1 VTLAPASSRHPV
13 AVVGASG
20 LLGAYLYRSFSEA
33 GPTVGTGFEQGG
45 GELAPLD
52 IRDEHATRAL
62 LAEHAPRAVVCA
74 AAVSNVERCET
85 DPEWS
90 SEINV
95 DGTLALARA
104 AAAVGATFVFLS
116 SEYVFDGL
124 EGPYDE
130 DARPRPVNEY
140 GRQKQQVERL
150 LPSLTAGDFVIARVS
165 CLYGHERTGKN
176 FVYQLWSALSEGREF
191 RAPSDQIGTP
201 TAVANAAELIRE
213 LVLQG
218 ARGIYHVAG
227 PEPMLRSS
235 FALLAARELGL
246 DVDLV
251 RPTPTA
257 ELGLLAPR
265 PMGAG
270 LRTDRVRA
278 ATGRR
283 LWPPREGIREML
295 AEGPIRTPT
304 PGAV

>member
-1 VTLAPASSRHPV
+1 M
-13 AVVGASG
+13 VGASG
-20 LLGAYLYRSFSEA
+20 LLGAYLHNSFAES
-33 GPTVGTGFEQGG
+33 GPTIGTGFDHGG
-45 GELAPLD
+45 GELATLD
-52 IRDEHATRAL
+52 IRDEDAARAL
-62 LAEHAPRAVVCA
+62 LAEHRPRTVVCA

-130 DARPRPVNEY
+130 TARTRPLNQY
-140 GRQKQQVERL
+140 GRQKQHVERL
-150 LPSLTAGDFVIARVS
+150 LPAVTACDFVIARVS

-176 FVYQLWSALSEGREF
+176 FVHQLWSAASEGREF

-201 TAVANAAELIRE
+201 TAVANAADVIRE
-213 LVLQG
+213 LVLRG

-227 PEPMLRSS
+227 PEPMLRSQ

-246 DVDLV
+246 EPGLV

-270 LRTDRVRA
+270 LLTERVRE

-283 LWPPREGIREML
+283 LWPPREGIREMV
-295 AEGPIRTPT
+295 AEGPLRAPA

>member
-1 VTLAPASSRHPV
+1 
-13 AVVGASG
+13 VVGASG
-20 LLGAYLYRSFSEA
+20 LLGAYLYNSFAEA
-33 GPTVGTGFEQGG
+33 GPTVGTGFHHGG
-45 GELAPLD
+45 GELATLD
-52 IRDEHATRAL
+52 IRDEDASRAL
-62 LAEHAPRAVVCA
+62 LAEHRPRTVVCA

-104 AAAVGATFVFLS
+104 AAAAGATFVFLS

-130 DARPRPVNEY
+130 TARTGPLNEY

-150 LPSLTAGDFVIARVS
+150 LPAVTACDFVIARVS

-176 FVYQLWSALSEGREF
+176 FVHQLWNSAAEGREF

-201 TAVANAAELIRE
+201 TAVANAADVIRE
-213 LVLQG
+213 LVLRG
-218 ARGIYHVAG
+218 ARGTYHVAG
-227 PEPMLRSS
+227 PEPMLRSQ

-246 DVDLV
+246 DPGLV

-270 LRTDRVRA
+270 LLTERVRA

-283 LWPPREGIREML
+283 LWPPRQGIREML
-295 AEGPIRTPT
+295 AEGPLRAPT

>member
-1 VTLAPASSRHPV
+1 MDPLAPGHPV

-20 LLGAYLYRSFSEA
+20 LLGAYAFRSFSA
-33 GPTVGTGFEQGG
+33 SGPVLGTGFLHGG
-45 GELAPLD
+45 GELATLD
-52 IRDEHATRAL
+52 IRDEDASRAL
-62 LAEHAPRAVVCA
+62 LAEHAPRTVVCA

-85 DPEWS
+85 HPDWS

-95 DGTLALARA
+95 HGTLALARA
-104 AAAVGATFVFLS
+104 ATEIGATFVFVS

-130 DARPRPVNEY
+130 TAPTRPLNQY
-140 GRQKQQVERL
+140 GRQKQEVERK
-150 LPSLTAGDFVIARVS
+150 LPALTGGDYMIARVS
-165 CLYGHERTGKN
+165 CLYGHERIGKN
-176 FVYQLWSALSEGREF
+176 FVHQLWSALSEGREF

-201 TAVANAAELIRE
+201 TAVANAGEVIRE
-213 LVLQG
+213 LVLRG
-218 ARGIYHVAG
+218 ARGTYHVAG
-227 PEPMLRSS
+227 PEPMLRAQ

-246 DVDLV
+246 DPELV

-257 ELGLLAPR
+257 ELGLVAPR

-270 LRTDRVRA
+270 LLTGRARA

-295 AEGPIRTPT
+295 AEGPLRAVTS
-304 PGAV
+304 GAV

>member
-1 VTLAPASSRHPV
+1 
-13 AVVGASG
+13 VVGASG
-20 LLGAYLYRSFSEA
+20 LLGAYLYRSFAES
-33 GPTVGTGFEQGG
+33 GPSVGTGFHHGG
-45 GELAPLD
+45 GDLVTLD
-52 IRDEHATRAL
+52 IRDEEAVRAFV
-62 LAEHAPRAVVCA
+62 AEHRPRAVICA
-74 AAVSNVERCET
+74 AAVSNVERCES

-104 AAAVGATFVFLS
+104 AAGIGATFVFLS

-130 DARPRPVNEY
+130 NARTLPLNEY

-150 LPSLTAGDFVIARVS
+150 LPSVTAGDFITARVS

-176 FVYQLWSALSEGREF
+176 FVHQLWNAAVEGREF

-201 TAVANAAELIRE
+201 TAVANAAQVIHELLAR
-213 LVLQG
+213 G
-218 ARGIYHVAG
+218 ARGVYHVAG
-227 PEPMLRSS
+227 PEPMLRSQ

-246 DVDLV
+246 DPGIV

-257 ELGLLAPR
+257 ALGLRAPR

-270 LRTDRVRA
+270 LLTDRVRA

-295 AEGPIRTPT
+295 AEGPLRAPA